1 MGFLAESGAPDIY
14 PYGRSKIADV
24 AELGKT
30 NQAEVS
36 GRCLKPGSAPTSFP
50 QSPSPLL
57 LRKVLP
63 ASSWSTGASGRP
75 ASEFSE
81 LCLHITHP

>member
-50 QSPSPLL
+50 QSPLL
-57 LRKVLP
+57 LRKLLP
-63 ASSWSTGASGRP
+63 ASSWSTGASERP
-75 ASEFSE
+75 ASQSSQ
-81 LCLHITHP
+81 